1 MTNTPRMKQPLT
13 MAVMGCLLL
22 GACAPLN
29 TYYKPGASVTATE
42 RQTLACE
49 VDALA
54 KAPRALRTVRGP
66 SRFVPARQICD
77 NSGKCRSFPAYFEPG
92 PVYTVDANQELRDRV
107 ERQCMADAGFA
118 PVSIP
123 ACPSSVAQAAPT
135 AATTTLPPLTP
146 KSCAIR
152 NSDGS
157 FQIVTRG

>member
-1 MTNTPRMKQPLT
+1 MTFRLYLAALGALM
-13 MAVMGCLLL
+13 L

-54 KAPRALRTVRGP
+54 KAPRALRTLQGP
-66 SRFVPARQICD
+66 SRFVPARQIC
-77 NSGKCRSFPAYFEPG
+77 NSSGACRTIPAYFEPG
-92 PVYTVDANQELRDRV
+92 PVYTVDANEELRARV

-123 ACPSSVAQAAPT
+123 ACPSGVAQAAPPRT
-135 AATTTLPPLTP
+135 TTTLPPLNA
-146 KSCAIR
+146 KSCAIK
-152 NSDGS
+152 NPDGS